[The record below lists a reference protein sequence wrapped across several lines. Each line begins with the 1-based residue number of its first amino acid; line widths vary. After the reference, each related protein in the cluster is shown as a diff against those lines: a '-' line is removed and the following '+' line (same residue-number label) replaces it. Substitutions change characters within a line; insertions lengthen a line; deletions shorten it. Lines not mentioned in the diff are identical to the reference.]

1 MSVIIFD
8 GGMHEKDPSD
18 SLMYAF
24 DWDFYEPL
32 AEGVQ
37 ISGVVHTIAGPDAS
51 LTKVVDNYSDRA
63 TYIQLT
69 GGTVGRV
76 YTVSS
81 KITTNETTVQTIERS
96 FKVYVR
102 QR

>member
-1 MSVIIFD
+1 MSVIID
-8 GGMHEKDPSD
+8 SGGLHEKDPSD
-18 SLMYAF
+18 SLVYGF
-24 DWDFYEPL
+24 DWDYYEPL
-32 AEGVQ
+32 GDGVQ
-37 ISGVVHTIAGPDAS
+37 ISSVVHTIAGPDSS
-51 LTKVVDNYSDRA
+51 LVKVVDSYADRW
-63 TYIQLT
+63 TFIQLS
-69 GGTVGRV
+69 GGTVGRA